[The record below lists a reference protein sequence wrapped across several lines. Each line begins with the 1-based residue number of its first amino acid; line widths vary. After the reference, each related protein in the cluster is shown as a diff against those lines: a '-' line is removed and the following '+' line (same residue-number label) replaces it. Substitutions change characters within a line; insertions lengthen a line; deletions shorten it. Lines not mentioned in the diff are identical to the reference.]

1 MPHPYIMASM
11 WKRMLH
17 LCLLS
22 FVFNVAWAKT
32 LVISDIDDTIKM
44 TNNMSAVGTIVHF
57 FDNDP
62 FPVMPILY
70 RDLKSQLEAKGETVE
85 FSYVSGGYRAI
96 FNGDKFIKKNKF
108 PKGKVYLRNL
118 KSPSSTFTYKY
129 LTITK
134 IIEDLSEEDRQ
145 NLTVYF
151 FGDNAAYDA
160 DVYWQ
165 LTRDLSLKSHIFIRD
180 VQTKATFALEGESL
194 EQAKGLHY
202 FFTERD
208 LKQSGV
214 EPLLSEAS
222 AKKIEELH
230 RSKKLLPNYIRKTL
244 KTRISKKNN
253 CLNQNDLAAVVKC
266 NKKAKE
272 EALRLIDAYLT
283 HE

>member
-1 MPHPYIMASM
+1 M
-11 WKRMLH
+11 KKMLSPSGPLIIQ

-22 FVFNVAWAKT
+22 FLINVSWAKT

-44 TNNMSAVGTIVHF
+44 TNNMSTSGTIVHF
-57 FDNDP
+57 LDNDP

-70 RDLKSQLEAKGETVE
+70 RDLKSQLDAKGEQVE

-96 FNGDKFIKKNKF
+96 FNGDKFIKKNNF
-108 PKGKVYLRNL
+108 PPGKVYLRTL
-118 KSPSSTFTYKY
+118 KSSRSTFTYKY

-134 IIEDLSEEDRQ
+134 IIEDLSAEDRQ
-145 NLTVYF
+145 NLTIYF

-165 LTRDLSLKSHIFIRD
+165 LTRDLGLRSHIFIRD
-180 VQTKATFALEGESL
+180 VQTKATFALESESL
-194 EQAKGLHY
+194 EQVKGLHY

-208 LKQSGV
+208 LKKSGV
-214 EPLLSEAS
+214 EPLLGVAS
-222 AKKIEELH
+222 AGKIEELN

-253 CLNQNDLAAVVKC
+253 CINQDNLADVVKC
-266 NKKAKE
+266 NKKAKK
-272 EALRLIDAYLT
+272 EAARLVDEYFT